1 MRTNLKCYFLF
12 LSMSL
17 IAISCQQDSTA
28 TKPVPE
34 NPSLKTSFKNDFLI
48 GAAINDG
55 HINGTDTSSLKV
67 IENEFNTITP
77 ENIMKWMYIH
87 PQPDSFY
94 FDMADKFVALG
105 KKNNMHV
112 VGHTLL
118 WHSQIAPWM
127 DEIKDP
133 AEMAKQI
140 ENHINTIAGRYK
152 GKIHTWDVLN
162 EALNEDGSY
171 RTSNFYNVMGESYI
185 ELAFRLAAA
194 ADPSA
199 RLVYNDYNLWK
210 PKKREG
216 VIRLVKNLQSK
227 GIKIDGI
234 GMQAHY
240 SLVGPEISD
249 IENSIIA
256 YAKLGLEVSMTELDV
271 TTLPNPWDLDGAAIK
286 QNYDE
291 LEGDPVMNP
300 FPNGLP
306 DSMQVKM
313 ADRYE
318 DLFQLYLKHEK
329 NIDRVTFWGVSNGQS
344 WLNGWPIKGRTN
356 YPLLFN
362 RKNKP
367 QVAYERVMQL
377 KEKASKPEGEE
388 H

>member
-1 MRTNLKCYFLF
+1 MF
-12 LSMSL
+12 LSMGWL
-17 IAISCQQDSTA
+17 AVSCQQDTTV
-28 TKPVPE
+28 TKPVLE
-34 NPSLKTSFKNDFLI
+34 KPSLKNSFKKDFLM
-48 GAAINDG
+48 GAAVNDG
-55 HINGTDTSSLKV
+55 HINGTDTSSLKI
-67 IENEFNTITP
+67 IEREFNTITP
-77 ENIMKWMYIH
+77 ENIMKWMYLH

-94 FDMADKFVALG
+94 FDMADKYVALG
-105 KKNNMHV
+105 KKHDMHI

-133 AEMAKQI
+133 VEMAKQI

-194 ADPSA
+194 ADPDA
-199 RLVYNDYNLWK
+199 KLVYNDYNLWK
-210 PKKREG
+210 PEKREG

-256 YAKLGLEVSMTELDV
+256 YAKLGMEVSMTELDV
-271 TTLPNPWDLDGAAIK
+271 TALPNPWDLDGAAVK
-286 QNYDE
+286 QNYE
-291 LEGDPVMNP
+291 EYEGDPVMNP
-300 FPNGLP
+300 YPNGFP

-318 DLFQLYLKHEK
+318 DLFQLYLKYEK
-329 NIDRVTFWGVSNGQS
+329 NIDRITFWGVSNGQS

-356 YPLLFN
+356 YPLFFN

-377 KEKASKPEGEE
+377 KEKKSKLEE
-388 H
+388 AGK